1 MTTLKTIMYMRI
13 SGSTCAKAVPG
24 VHPGSDTTHDPIARH
39 KQRRPC
45 ADETAH
51 PAADNVVEELEPR
64 RTMVEVFSGS
74 QKRHHGDLCR
84 AQKHV
89 RQPRARRA
97 AG

>member
-1 MTTLKTIMYMRI
+1 MTDMHALSHRCQRAAAPSMR
-13 SGSTCAKAVPG
+13 
-24 VHPGSDTTHDPIARH
+24 HPSE
-39 KQRRPC
+39 KS
-45 ADETAH
+45 ADG
-51 PAADNVVEELEPR
+51 VVEELEPR